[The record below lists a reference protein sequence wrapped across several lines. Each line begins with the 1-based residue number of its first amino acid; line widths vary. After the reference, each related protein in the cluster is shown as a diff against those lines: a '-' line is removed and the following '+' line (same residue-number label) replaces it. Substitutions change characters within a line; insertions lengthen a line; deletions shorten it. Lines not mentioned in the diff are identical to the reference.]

1 MNMKLKTALLAT
13 ALSSAAFAAQAAEL
27 TVMSWGGAYEASQ
40 IEAYN
45 KPFAAMKGVTVN
57 MVAAD
62 NPGTP
67 IAAMV
72 EANNVTIDVAD
83 VELSDAVRLC
93 DEGKL
98 EVIDHAALPAGVDGT
113 PAADDFVA
121 GALASECAVANIVWS
136 TVVSYDSSKVTGV
149 TSIADFFDTAKFPG
163 KRGLRKSAKANLEMA
178 LMADG
183 VPAAEVYSLLETE
196 EGVARAFAKLDTI
209 KADVVWWEAGAQPPQ
224 LLADG
229 EVVMTTGY
237 NGRIFNAAIGEGK
250 PFTILWDGQIMDF
263 DLFVIPKGAPN
274 KDLAMEYVAFATDSQ
289 RLADQA
295 KYISYGPARK
305 SSAPLVG
312 LYQDGK
318 TEMAPHMPTSP
329 EALKNALTNDFEFW
343 ADRDVELSE
352 KFNAW
357 LLK

>member
-1 MNMKLKTALLAT
+1 MKLKTALLAT

-136 TVVSYDSSKVTGV
+136 TVVSYDNTKVTGLD
-149 TSIADFFDTAKFPG
+149 SIDDFFFC
-163 KRGLRKSAKANLEMA
+163 SC
-178 LMADG
+178 
-183 VPAAEVYSLLETE
+183 
-196 EGVARAFAKLDTI
+196 
-209 KADVVWWEAGAQPPQ
+209 
-224 LLADG
+224 
-229 EVVMTTGY
+229 
-237 NGRIFNAAIGEGK
+237 
-250 PFTILWDGQIMDF
+250 
-263 DLFVIPKGAPN
+263 
-274 KDLAMEYVAFATDSQ
+274 
-289 RLADQA
+289 
-295 KYISYGPARK
+295 
-305 SSAPLVG
+305 
-312 LYQDGK
+312 
-318 TEMAPHMPTSP
+318 
-329 EALKNALTNDFEFW
+329 
-343 ADRDVELSE
+343 E
-352 KFNAW
+352 KFIIAFTARNFRAHFCFGF
-357 LLK
+357 